1 MARAM
6 DQKSSFS
13 GALAG
18 MRMPPQNIEAEVSL
32 LGSLLL
38 DGSLMDQV
46 ADVIKPEDFYK
57 SEHRAIFRA
66 ILELFVKRH
75 PIDTISVST
84 ALKDTNKIEEA
95 GGSGYLSELVNSVP
109 SASNAA
115 YYAEIVRKKKVLR
128 DLISVSYEIS
138 QLGYQENEDVSSLLD
153 EAEKKIFAIAH
164 QSVVKGFSPVTN
176 ALEEA
181 WDRIDRLHKEGS
193 HELRG
198 VATGFKKID
207 ELLGGLQK
215 SDLIILAARPSL
227 GKTSF
232 ALDIARHVAIQENVP
247 VGLFSLEMSTDQLI
261 DRLIAAEA
269 DVNLWNLRTGRLNP
283 QSDDFLRIRDSLER
297 LSKAPLYIDDESSLN
312 ILQMR
317 AKARRLQ
324 AEKGLGLLV
333 VDYLQLMVPRTSN
346 DNMVQQITEISRSLK
361 MLAKELNV
369 PILALSQLNRA
380 LENRPDKKPVLSDL
394 RDSGSIE
401 QDADV
406 VLFIYREDR
415 VKENSDRQNQA
426 DIMVSKH
433 RNGPLGTVPLY
444 FNPDNAHFSTLDT
457 SMHIDSF

>member
-1 MARAM
+1 MARAT
-6 DQKSSFS
+6 DQKPPFSSALS
-13 GALAG
+13 GL
-18 MRMPPQNIEAEVSL
+18 RMPPQNIEAESSL

-46 ADVIKPEDFYK
+46 ADIIKEDDFYK
-57 SEHRAIFRA
+57 TEHRAVFSVM
-66 ILELFVKRH
+66 LDLFAKRH
-75 PIDTISVST
+75 PIDTISVGN
-84 ALKDTNKIEEA
+84 ALKDIGRLEEA
-95 GGSGYLSELVNSVP
+95 GGHGYLSELVNSVP
-109 SASNAA
+109 SASNAS

-128 DLISVSYEIS
+128 DLISISYEIS
-138 QLGYQENEDVSSLLD
+138 QLGYKEDEDVSSLLD

-164 QSVVKGFSPVTN
+164 QSIVKGFAPVTA
-176 ALEEA
+176 ALGEA
-181 WDRIDRLHKEGS
+181 WDRIDRLHKEGAR
-193 HELRG
+193 ELRG
-198 VATGFKKID
+198 VSTGFKKID
-207 ELLGGLQK
+207 EVLAGLQK

-227 GKTSF
+227 GKTSL
-232 ALDIARHVAIQENVP
+232 ALDIARHVAIEEKVP
-247 VGLFSLEMSTDQLI
+247 VGIFSLEMSTDQLI

-269 DVNLWNLRTGRLNP
+269 DVDLWNLRTGRLSP
-283 QSDDFLRIRDSLER
+283 QSDDFTRIRDSLER
-297 LSKAPLYIDDESSLN
+297 LSKAPLFIDDESSLN

-324 AEKGLGLLV
+324 AEKGLGLIV

-426 DIMVSKH
+426 DILVAKH
-433 RNGPLGTVPLY
+433 RNGPLATIPLY
-444 FNPDNAHFSTLDT
+444 FNPTNAHFSTLDVSRIET
-457 SMHIDSF
+457 F